1 MTHILDLN
9 FLPYRVTKAFAVG
22 GVLLVLLVLL
32 VLHCASSETASAQ
45 DDNGDGVKVYQ
56 YDEGN
61 SIIPKPGSGVAPES
75 ITDRGG
81 ALQITLLGLLVLFPI
96 VAILSVR
103 RQGRKNL
110 QEP

>member
-1 MTHILDLN
+1 MAHILTSN
-9 FLPYRVTKAFAVG
+9 FLRYRVIKAFAVG
-22 GVLLVLLVLL
+22 GVLLALLIF
-32 VLHCASSETASAQ
+32 HCASSKIAHAQ

-81 ALQITLLGLLVLFPI
+81 ALQITLLGLLILFPI

>member
-1 MTHILDLN
+1 MAHIISLKFIPPRIARALTVVGILIAFLALN
-9 FLPYRVTKAFAVG
+9 
-22 GVLLVLLVLL
+22 
-32 VLHCASSETASAQ
+32 CASIGIAHAQ

-61 SIIPKPGSGVAPES
+61 SIIPKPGSGIAPES

-96 VAILSVR
+96 VAIVSVR

-110 QEP
+110 QGP

>member
-1 MTHILDLN
+1 MTHILATN
-9 FLPYRVTKAFAVG
+9 FVRYRVIKAFAVG
-22 GVLLVLLVLL
+22 GVILALLSF
-32 VLHCASSETASAQ
+32 HCASSEIAYAQ

-103 RQGRKNL
+103 RQGRRNL

>member
-1 MTHILDLN
+1 MTHILALN
-9 FLPYRVTKAFAVG
+9 FLPYRITKAFVVG
-22 GVLLVLLVLL
+22 GVLLVLLS
-32 VLHCASSETASAQ
+32 LHCASSEIAYAQ

>member
-32 VLHCASSETASAQ
+32 VLHCASSETAYAQ

-81 ALQITLLGLLVLFPI
+81 ALQITLLGLHVLFPI
-96 VAILSVR
+96 LAILSVR
-103 RQGRKNL
+103 RQGRRNL

>member
-9 FLPYRVTKAFAVG
+9 FLPYRVIKAFAVG
-22 GVLLVLLVLL
+22 GVLLALLVLY
-32 VLHCASSETASAQ
+32 CASSETSYAQ

>member
-32 VLHCASSETASAQ
+32 VLHCASSETAYAQ

-103 RQGRKNL
+103 RQGRRNL

>member
-22 GVLLVLLVLL
+22 GVLLALLVLQ
-32 VLHCASSETASAQ
+32 CASSETAYAQ

-103 RQGRKNL
+103 KQGRKNL

>member
-9 FLPYRVTKAFAVG
+9 FLPYRAKKAYAVVG
-22 GVLLVLLVLL
+22 FLLVLL
-32 VLHCASSETASAQ
+32 VLHCASSETAYAQ

-75 ITDRGG
+75 VTDRGG

-103 RQGRKNL
+103 RQGRKSL

>member
-22 GVLLVLLVLL
+22 GVLLALLVLL
-32 VLHCASSETASAQ
+32 VLHCASSETAYAQ

-96 VAILSVR
+96 VAILSIR

>member
-1 MTHILDLN
+1 MTHIMTSN
-9 FLPYRVTKAFAVG
+9 FLPSRVVRGFTVA
-22 GVLLVLLVLL
+22 GVLLAFLAF
-32 VLHCASSETASAQ
+32 HCSSSGIAHAQ

-96 VAILSVR
+96 VAIVSVR
-103 RQGRKNL
+103 RQSRKNL
-110 QEP
+110 KET

>member
-1 MTHILDLN
+1 MTHIMALN
-9 FLPYRVTKAFAVG
+9 FLPSRVVRAFTVAWI
-22 GVLLVLLVLL
+22 LLAFLAF
-32 VLHCASSETASAQ
+32 CCTSSGIAYAQ

-96 VAILSVR
+96 VAIVSVR
-103 RQGRKNL
+103 RQGRRNL
-110 QEP
+110 QET

>member
-1 MTHILDLN
+1 MTHILASN
-9 FLPYRVTKAFAVG
+9 FLRYRVIKAFAVG
-22 GVLLVLLVLL
+22 GVILVLLIF
-32 VLHCASSETASAQ
+32 HCASSEIAYAQ
-45 DDNGDGVKVYQ
+45 DDNEDGVKVYQ

-61 SIIPKPGSGVAPES
+61 SIIPKTGSGVTPES

>member
-1 MTHILDLN
+1 MPSNFIPSRVVRAFTVAGILLA
-9 FLPYRVTKAFAVG
+9 FLAF
-22 GVLLVLLVLL
+22 
-32 VLHCASSETASAQ
+32 CCTSSGIAHAQ

-96 VAILSVR
+96 VAIVSVR

-110 QEP
+110 QET

>member
-1 MTHILDLN
+1 MASNFIPSRVVRAFTVAGILLA
-9 FLPYRVTKAFAVG
+9 FLAF
-22 GVLLVLLVLL
+22 
-32 VLHCASSETASAQ
+32 CCTSSGIAYAQ
-45 DDNGDGVKVYQ
+45 DDSGDGVKVYE

-96 VAILSVR
+96 VAIVSVR

>member
-1 MTHILDLN
+1 MASN
-9 FLPYRVTKAFAVG
+9 FLPSRVVRAITVA
-22 GVLLVLLVLL
+22 GVLLAFLAF
-32 VLHCASSETASAQ
+32 CCTSNGKAYAQ

-96 VAILSVR
+96 VAIVSVR

-110 QEP
+110 QET

>member
-1 MTHILDLN
+1 MLA
-9 FLPYRVTKAFAVG
+9 FLGF
-22 GVLLVLLVLL
+22 
-32 VLHCASSETASAQ
+32 HCASYGIAYAQ
-45 DDNGDGVKVYQ
+45 DDSGDGVKVYQ

-96 VAILSVR
+96 VAIMSVR

-110 QEP
+110 QGP

>member
-22 GVLLVLLVLL
+22 GVLLALLVLL
-32 VLHCASSETASAQ
+32 VLHCASSETAYAQ

-103 RQGRKNL
+103 RQVRKNL

>member
-1 MTHILDLN
+1 MTHIMASN
-9 FLPYRVTKAFAVG
+9 FIPSRVVRAFTVAG
-22 GVLLVLLVLL
+22 ILLAFLAF
-32 VLHCASSETASAQ
+32 CCTSSGIAYAQ

-81 ALQITLLGLLVLFPI
+81 ALQIALLGLLVLFPI
-96 VAILSVR
+96 VAIVSVR

-110 QEP
+110 QET

>member
-1 MTHILDLN
+1 MTHILASN
-9 FLPYRVTKAFAVG
+9 FLRYRVIKAFAVG
-22 GVLLVLLVLL
+22 GVLLALLIF
-32 VLHCASSETASAQ
+32 HCASSEIAYAQ

-103 RQGRKNL
+103 KQGRKNL

>member
-9 FLPYRVTKAFAVG
+9 FLPYLAKKAYAVVG
-22 GVLLVLLVLL
+22 FLLVLL
-32 VLHCASSETASAQ
+32 VLHCASSETAYAQ

-75 ITDRGG
+75 VTDRGG

-103 RQGRKNL
+103 RQGRKSL

>member
-22 GVLLVLLVLL
+22 GVLLALLVLL
-32 VLHCASSETASAQ
+32 VLHCASSETAYAQ

>member
-1 MTHILDLN
+1 MTHILVLN
-9 FLPYRVTKAFAVG
+9 FLPYRVIKAFAVG
-22 GVLLVLLVLL
+22 GVLLVLLVL
-32 VLHCASSETASAQ
+32 HCASSEIAYAQ

-96 VAILSVR
+96 VAIVGVR

>member
-1 MTHILDLN
+1 MTHIMALN
-9 FLPYRVTKAFAVG
+9 LIPCRVVRAFTIAGILLAFLAFC
-22 GVLLVLLVLL
+22 
-32 VLHCASSETASAQ
+32 CASSGNAYAQ

-96 VAILSVR
+96 VAIVSVR

-110 QEP
+110 QET

>member
-32 VLHCASSETASAQ
+32 VLHCASSETAYAQ

-103 RQGRKNL
+103 RQ
-110 QEP
+110 

>member
-1 MTHILDLN
+1 MTHILALN
-9 FLPYRVTKAFAVG
+9 FFPSRVVRAFAVAG
-22 GVLLVLLVLL
+22 ILIACLAF
-32 VLHCASSETASAQ
+32 HCSSSDVAYAQ
-45 DDNGDGVKVYQ
+45 DDNEDGVKVYQ

-96 VAILSVR
+96 VAIVSVR

-110 QEP
+110 QET

>member
-9 FLPYRVTKAFAVG
+9 FLPYPAKKAYAVVG
-22 GVLLVLLVLL
+22 FLLVLLVS
-32 VLHCASSETASAQ
+32 HCASSETAYAQ

-75 ITDRGG
+75 VTDRGG

>member
-1 MTHILDLN
+1 MASN
-9 FLPYRVTKAFAVG
+9 FLLSRVVRGFTVAVILLAFLAFC
-22 GVLLVLLVLL
+22 
-32 VLHCASSETASAQ
+32 CASSGIAYAQ

-96 VAILSVR
+96 VAIVSVR

-110 QEP
+110 QET

>member
-22 GVLLVLLVLL
+22 GFLLALL
-32 VLHCASSETASAQ
+32 VLHCASSETAYAQ
-45 DDNGDGVKVYQ
+45 DNNGDGVKVYQ

>member
-1 MTHILDLN
+1 MTHIMALN
-9 FLPYRVTKAFAVG
+9 FLPSRIARAFTVG
-22 GVLLVLLVLL
+22 GVLLAFLGF
-32 VLHCASSETASAQ
+32 HCASYGIAYAQ
-45 DDNGDGVKVYQ
+45 DDSGDGVKVYQ

-96 VAILSVR
+96 VAIMSVR

-110 QEP
+110 QGP

>member
-1 MTHILDLN
+1 MASNFIPSRVVRAFTVAGILLA
-9 FLPYRVTKAFAVG
+9 FLAFCCTSNGIAY
-22 GVLLVLLVLL
+22 
-32 VLHCASSETASAQ
+32 AQ

-96 VAILSVR
+96 VAIVSVR

-110 QEP
+110 QET

>member
-1 MTHILDLN
+1 MTHILALN
-9 FLPYRVTKAFAVG
+9 FLPYRVTKAFVVG
-22 GVLLVLLVLL
+22 GVLLVLLS
-32 VLHCASSETASAQ
+32 LHCASSEIAYAQ

>member
-1 MTHILDLN
+1 MTHILAVN
-9 FLPYRVTKAFAVG
+9 FLPHRIIKAFAVG
-22 GVLLVLLVLL
+22 GVLLALLIF
-32 VLHCASSETASAQ
+32 HCASSKIAHAQ
-45 DDNGDGVKVYQ
+45 DDNEDGVKVYQ